1 MLPQCFGLYPSDI
14 YVLKVIHRNTGTRCK
29 IWSKLTIKTP
39 EQRHWRRSGVLTVN
53 FDHISQLAIVISH
66 HLIASWLRT
75 RRKLKKD
82 GRAKSEIG
90 YESERPAN
98 TNNKGCLCDN
108 WKPSFLPLFI
118 FWLAY
123 IFEASYS
130 TFVTS
135 VSKKSSS
142 IGQLELDK

>member
-39 EQRHWRRSGVLTVN
+39 EQCHWRRSGVLTVN

-98 TNNKGCLCDN
+98 TNNKEGVYVTIGNPAFCL
-108 WKPSFLPLFI
+108 FLYFD
-118 FWLAY
+118 WR
-123 IFEASYS
+123 
-130 TFVTS
+130 TFSRRVTARS
-135 VSKKSSS
+135 
-142 IGQLELDK
+142 

>member
-1 MLPQCFGLYPSDI
+1 MLPQWFGLYPSDI

-98 TNNKGCLCDN
+98 TNNKEGVYVTIGNPAFCL
-108 WKPSFLPLFI
+108 FLYFD
-118 FWLAY
+118 WR
-123 IFEASYS
+123 
-130 TFVTS
+130 TFSRRVTARS
-135 VSKKSSS
+135 
-142 IGQLELDK
+142 

>member
-14 YVLKVIHRNTGTRCK
+14 YVLKVIHSNTGTRCK

-98 TNNKGCLCDN
+98 TNNKEGVYVTIGNPAFCL
-108 WKPSFLPLFI
+108 FLYFDWRT
-118 FWLAY
+118 FSRRVTARSWRQWAKNQVVLAN
-123 IFEASYS
+123 
-130 TFVTS
+130 
-135 VSKKSSS
+135 
-142 IGQLELDK
+142 

>member
-75 RRKLKKD
+75 RKKLKKD

-98 TNNKGCLCDN
+98 TNNKEGVYVTIGNPAFCL
-108 WKPSFLPLFI
+108 FLYFDWRT
-118 FWLAY
+118 FSRRVTARSWRQWAKNQVVLAN
-123 IFEASYS
+123 
-130 TFVTS
+130 
-135 VSKKSSS
+135 
-142 IGQLELDK
+142 

>member
-14 YVLKVIHRNTGTRCK
+14 YMLKVIHRNTWTRCK

-98 TNNKGCLCDN
+98 TNNKEGVYVIIGNPAFCL
-108 WKPSFLPLFI
+108 FLYFDWRT
-118 FWLAY
+118 FSRRVTARSWRQWAKNQVVLAN
-123 IFEASYS
+123 
-130 TFVTS
+130 
-135 VSKKSSS
+135 
-142 IGQLELDK
+142 

>member
-53 FDHISQLAIVISH
+53 FDHISQLAIVMSH
-66 HLIASWLRT
+66 HLSASWLRT

-98 TNNKGCLCDN
+98 TNNKEGVYVTIGNPAFCL
-108 WKPSFLPLFI
+108 FLYFDWRT
-118 FWLAY
+118 FSRRVTARSWRQWAKNQVVLAN
-123 IFEASYS
+123 
-130 TFVTS
+130 
-135 VSKKSSS
+135 
-142 IGQLELDK
+142 

>member
-82 GRAKSEIG
+82 GSAKSEIG

-98 TNNKGCLCDN
+98 TNNKEGVYVTIGNPAFCL
-108 WKPSFLPLFI
+108 FLYFD
-118 FWLAY
+118 WR
-123 IFEASYS
+123 
-130 TFVTS
+130 TFSRRVTARS
-135 VSKKSSS
+135 
-142 IGQLELDK
+142 

>member
-14 YVLKVIHRNTGTRCK
+14 YVLKVLHRNTGTRCK

-98 TNNKGCLCDN
+98 TNNKEGVYVTIGNPAFCL
-108 WKPSFLPLFI
+108 FLYFDWRT
-118 FWLAY
+118 FSRRVTARSWRQWVKNQVVLAN
-123 IFEASYS
+123 
-130 TFVTS
+130 
-135 VSKKSSS
+135 
-142 IGQLELDK
+142 